1 MRNVLNNR
9 SGVAMMMA
17 LLVVVNLVVL
27 ESAFVMQSIQ
37 GARMASLE
45 KDRLKTFYAAQGGAE
60 AALKEVDTLINGYL
74 QDTILAANPS
84 GVATDAKA
92 KVNAGDGIGWL
103 VYAVRNNN
111 TAVLAQDGEEALY
124 SSSGTIG
131 GMPYQYTITFVEK
144 SEPVAVTSD
153 KWDFLYGYRIDS
165 ISMTGTLI
173 NQVSVS
179 GDFTVRVQKDNFA
192 KFSLYTNN
200 QQYNGVQVWFTSRAA
215 FYGPVHTNDRF
226 NFAFANAGTFGDLV
240 TQSQTTAR
248 FFNNNNPVLI
258 NGNANGNIDTPIFL
272 DAFNRGVA
280 QITLAS
286 ATAETS
292 MVSEAKKNNNY
303 NNNGIYIPATN
314 KDVLTGGIY
323 VKGNSTI
330 AMSVDVNDHAV
341 YTITQGSNTRRITV
355 DEDAGTTTVLNPADN
370 SSVVY
375 SGMPVGSSAAGSL
388 IYVEGSITA
397 LSGTVQRDTQLTIA
411 SHDDI
416 TITNNVLYADYTP
429 AVGTPGNASYVP
441 PSAEG
446 KENLLGIVSWNGN
459 VHIAS
464 TAPDDVNIHATIMAE
479 NGVFTVDNYNNGDI
493 KGTAT
498 LLGGVITNDYG
509 AFGQFNSNTGQT
521 SSGYG
526 RNFVYDQ
533 RMQQG
538 YAPPYFP
545 SLATFIAFTND
556 ITDKLVWQ
564 GKR

>member
-1 MRNVLNNR
+1 M
-9 SGVAMMMA
+9 GV
-17 LLVVVNLVVL
+17 
-27 ESAFVMQSIQ
+27 
-37 GARMASLE
+37 
-45 KDRLKTFYAAQGGAE
+45 
-60 AALKEVDTLINGYL
+60 
-74 QDTILAANPS
+74 
-84 GVATDAKA
+84 DA
-92 KVNAGDGIGWL
+92 D
-103 VYAVRNNN
+103 
-111 TAVLAQDGEEALY
+111 
-124 SSSGTIG
+124 
-131 GMPYQYTITFVEK
+131 
-144 SEPVAVTSD
+144 
-153 KWDFLYGYRIDS
+153 
-165 ISMTGTLI
+165 
-173 NQVSVS
+173 
-179 GDFTVRVQKDNFA
+179 
-192 KFSLYTNN
+192 
-200 QQYNGVQVWFTSRAA
+200 
-215 FYGPVHTNDRF
+215 
-226 NFAFANAGTFGDLV
+226 
-240 TQSQTTAR
+240 
-248 FFNNNNPVLI
+248 
-258 NGNANGNIDTPIFL
+258 
-272 DAFNRGVA
+272 
-280 QITLAS
+280 
-286 ATAETS
+286 
-292 MVSEAKKNNNY
+292 
-303 NNNGIYIPATN
+303 
-314 KDVLTGGIY
+314 
-323 VKGNSTI
+323 
-330 AMSVDVNDHAV
+330 DHAV

-355 DEDAGTTTVLNPADN
+355 NEDDATTTVFNPADN

-375 SGMPVGSSAAGSL
+375 SGKPVGASAAGSL

-446 KENLLGIVSWNGN
+446 KENLLGIVSWNGD
-459 VHIAS
+459 VHIAGS
-464 TAPDDVNIHATIMAE
+464 APDDVNIHATIMAE

-493 KGTAT
+493 KGVAT